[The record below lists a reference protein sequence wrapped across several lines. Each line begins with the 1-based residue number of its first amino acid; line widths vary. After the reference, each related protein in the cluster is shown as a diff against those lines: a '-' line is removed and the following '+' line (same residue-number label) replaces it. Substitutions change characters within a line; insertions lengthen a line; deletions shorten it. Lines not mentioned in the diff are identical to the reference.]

1 MGQDKVHYQ
10 LNDADV
16 LDMRPVNIL
25 LCYWTPNNGKL
36 MLRITG
42 LDGQREYMMK
52 AEDMR
57 VEYPGDLLFSF

>member
-1 MGQDKVHYQ
+1 
-10 LNDADV
+10 
-16 LDMRPVNIL
+16 
-25 LCYWTPNNGKL
+25 

-57 VEYPGDLLFSF
+57 VDHPGALVFFILGMSTGVKNPGRTATFRRLQNGGIGV